1 MFKRWLKIEKNT
13 DVRIKC
19 RKCGNEYAMA
29 MMRIAPDGKNL
40 MCRSCIERKPVQ
52 KQEASVAESRQKK
65 EELPS
70 FKEYFCK
77 SCKYSFKRA
86 KHLAVSTCPY
96 CDSGSLMVK
105 GSVARIMAD
114 VAKMKG
120 E

>member
-1 MFKRWLKIEKNT
+1 
-13 DVRIKC
+13 
-19 RKCGNEYAMA
+19 
-29 MMRIAPDGKNL
+29 MMRMAPNGKNL
-40 MCRSCIERKPVQ
+40 MCRSCLERKPAQ
-52 KQEASVAESRQKK
+52 KGISQAKTAEPKHQKV
-65 EELPS
+65 EGLM
-70 FKEYFCK
+70 KEYFCK

-86 KHLAVSTCPY
+86 KHLVISTCPY